1 MSMNLENTIFLLRKC
16 RQTINFY
23 IQIFSSKDQWVLF
36 DILSQDGDEV
46 FWKQNTTI
54 YSNPP

>member
-1 MSMNLENTIFLLRKC
+1 M
-16 RQTINFY
+16 NFY

-36 DILSQDGDEV
+36 DILLQDGDEV